1 MERGEGERGRDN
13 GKGRVGDRGGGERE
27 EEERKGRDREKGR
40 VGEGEVNG
48 ETEEKG
54 E

>member
-13 GKGRVGDRGGGERE
+13 GKGRVG
-27 EEERKGRDREKGR
+27 
-40 VGEGEVNG
+40 EGEVNG

-54 E
+54 ERERRRG